1 MDVNEMQKSPFSGT
15 AEGASTAICI
25 SSVSLFG
32 AAEASLLALSV
43 TFGVLAGLSARALL
57 KSSAMKD
64 ILATLLSLSAALAA
78 ANAASAYVGLDTFP
92 GGVFSACAVAV
103 TFILCRAGDGKSFRR
118 TATAALVYSTAV
130 TAAGVVAEVL
140 GSGQLFGAR
149 LPWNDVV
156 VGVFSTPAGGMILCA
171 VIAAVCKYIMKKSE
185 AVRSECKR

>member
-1 MDVNEMQKSPFSGT
+1 MDKNEMKKAPFQGMDEAVS
-15 AEGASTAICI
+15 AAICV

-32 AAEASLLALSV
+32 AWVTVLLALAV
-43 TFGVLAGLSARALL
+43 TVGILAGAGVRFALGKSTAAKVSAALL
-57 KSSAMKD
+57 SS
-64 ILATLLSLSAALAA
+64 SAALAA

-103 TFILCRAGDGKSFRR
+103 TFILCRAGDEKPFRR
-118 TATAALVYSTAV
+118 TATAVLVYSTAV

-171 VIAAVCKYIMKKSE
+171 VIAAVCKYIMKKGE
-185 AVRSECKR
+185 AGISECKR